1 VKGGYSLLSNFSYAL
16 LILERHEI
24 SGPNK
29 QKTNKQTNKKNPTS
43 SKEISNSLVISSLK
57 ISVINDDN

>member
-1 VKGGYSLLSNFSYAL
+1 VSAVKGGYSLLSNFSYAL

-29 QKTNKQTNKKNPTS
+29 QTNKQNPTS